1 MRVLFFKKEKRG
13 SLQLIRCISLTIFLL
28 QPEDRIYV
36 NQLEIFLVGLAIH
49 MLNLIT
55 IDKTSSKYKMG
66 YIFISKEEFVAV
78 IMKTQ
83 YIIFVLIYIFP

>member
-1 MRVLFFKKEKRG
+1 MRG

-55 IDKTSSKYKMG
+55 IDKTSSKTEHTKWGTYLFQK
-66 YIFISKEEFVAV
+66 KN
-78 IMKTQ
+78 
-83 YIIFVLIYIFP
+83 L